1 MSWRPCWRY
10 NTKEYFISSIVGSSR
25 RGWLALCATSR
36 EIDCK
41 PRIANDIVMKY
52 TVGYNIRHFIFPKKG
67 TEITPLFSMPT
78 ATRSDDDIARLMSVS
93 QYREQTVGSLCS
105 AMCCYMFM
113 QIYAVY
119 WLRPASSAFSLAR
132 TSN

>member
-1 MSWRPCWRY
+1 MQKLKTFFLYW
-10 NTKEYFISSIVGSSR
+10 KYFLPQNKMYV
-25 RGWLALCATSR
+25 CTYVCR

-41 PRIANDIVMKY
+41 PRIADDIVMKY
-52 TVGYNIRHFIFPKKG
+52 TVGYNFRHFIFPKKG

-78 ATRSDDDIARLMSVS
+78 ATRSDDNIARLMSIS

-105 AMCCYMFM
+105 AMCCSMFM

-119 WLRPASSAFSLAR
+119 WLRPPSSAFSLAR

>member
-1 MSWRPCWRY
+1 MLSKIIDAK
-10 NTKEYFISSIVGSSR
+10 TKDVFSILEVFLTTEQNVR
-25 RGWLALCATSR
+25 MYVCTYVCR

-41 PRIANDIVMKY
+41 PRIADCKPRIADDIVMKY

-105 AMCCYMFM
+105 AMCCSMY
-113 QIYAVY
+113 V
-119 WLRPASSAFSLAR
+119 LD
-132 TSN
+132 